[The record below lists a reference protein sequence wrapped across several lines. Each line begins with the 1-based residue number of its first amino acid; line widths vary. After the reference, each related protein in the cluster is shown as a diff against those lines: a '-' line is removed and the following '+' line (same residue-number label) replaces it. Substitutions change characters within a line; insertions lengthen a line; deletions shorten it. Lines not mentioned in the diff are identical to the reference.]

1 MTDSEYLKLWRKANP
16 DKVKEYNAKYSNIDK
31 YKEQRRAASKRW
43 CEKNR
48 ERLAAQARER
58 RKKKK
63 LMEVSGEES

>member
-16 DKVKEYNAKYSNIDK
+16 DKVKEYNAKYSNIPK

-48 ERLAAQARER
+48 AYLAAKARER

-63 LMEVSGEES
+63 LMEVDSE